1 MNCCLKANSRDSSP
15 PRDQKKKKEKK
26 AIYKLEINKSVQ
38 GEEEKEINISARGYF
53 VSFTSTCTI
62 Q

>member
-15 PRDQKKKKEKK
+15 PRDEKKEKK

-53 VSFTSTCTI
+53 VSFTSSCTI